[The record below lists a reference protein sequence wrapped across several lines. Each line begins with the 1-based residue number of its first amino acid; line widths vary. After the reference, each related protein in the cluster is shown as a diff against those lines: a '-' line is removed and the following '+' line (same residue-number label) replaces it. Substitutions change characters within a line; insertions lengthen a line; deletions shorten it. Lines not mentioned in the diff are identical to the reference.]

1 MLRQLRVRDFA
12 LVNELVA
19 EFEPG
24 LTVITGESGAGKSLL
39 VRSLGHVLGDR
50 AAASDVRPGAE
61 RSDVT
66 ADLDLRGNEEA
77 LRLLESRELA
87 DRDDPERC
95 LLRRVMS
102 ADGRSRAY
110 VNGTPVTRQ
119 DLMAIATASID
130 IHGQNEHQA
139 LLRRDVQLALLDD
152 HLGDPSLRD
161 AVGAAYDAWQH
172 AANAHAELE
181 AKLKQS
187 RDRVALLQY
196 QVGELDSVGVAEG
209 EFEELDARFR
219 RLAKRQEIAALLQQA
234 TDALSGDDSNGA
246 DAIRHVAATLA
257 RITDDHAAL
266 SNARAL
272 LDTALTHLDEASIE
286 IRRYADQLAAEP
298 SSSQDIERRLDAIQT
313 LARKHRVRP
322 DELHRHHRELA
333 AELGGLA
340 TDESSLTALA
350 ATVVEERGQYT
361 SLGARLS
368 RARRDA
374 AGPFAAAV
382 SKLLD
387 KLGIRHGK
395 LTIEFTAAE
404 SRLGLESVEY
414 WVTTNPKYPAAPL
427 TRIASGG
434 ERSRISLAIQVVA
447 AERSRLPTL
456 VLDEADVGIG
466 GATAD
471 VVGRLLRKL
480 ATRTQVLCITHSP
493 QVAALGEHHLRVA
506 KNRAQDTTLE
516 PLDRP
521 ARVRELARMLSGAD
535 VTSKTLE
542 YAEELIASGTA

>member
-66 ADLDLRGNEEA
+66 AELDLHGNEEA
-77 LRLLESRELA
+77 LRLLASRELV

-119 DLMAIATASID
+119 DLMAIAAASID

-152 HLGDPSLRD
+152 HLGEPSLRD

-172 AANAHAELE
+172 AADAHAELE

-196 QVGELDSVGVAEG
+196 QVSELDSVAVTEG

-234 TDALSGDDSNGA
+234 TDALSGEDSNGA

-298 SSSQDIERRLDAIQT
+298 SSSGDIERRLDAIQT

-322 DELHRHHRELA
+322 EELHRHHRELA

-350 ATVVEERGQYT
+350 ATVVEAREKYT
-361 SLGARLS
+361 SLSTRLS

-395 LTIEFTAAE
+395 LTIEFAAAE

-414 WVTTNPKYPAAPL
+414 WVTTNPKYPASPL

-542 YAEELIASGTA
+542 YAEELIASGAA